1 MVPTEK
7 LKKVTMCCS
16 RGGGGVNQTYI
27 GQNNQ
32 LVSIFDIIS
41 LVNQEMVFESSS
53 AKSLNLTSVLLVVV
67 FFWRGNHPLQLQ
79 VSLTMKLQWVLHSVT
94 IECYLL

>member
-1 MVPTEK
+1 ML
-7 LKKVTMCCS
+7 LK
-16 RGGGGVNQTYI
+16 GWGGVNQTYI

-53 AKSLNLTSVLLVVV
+53 DKSLNLTSVLLVVV

-79 VSLTMKLQWVLHSVT
+79 ASLTMKLLWVLHSVT

>member
-1 MVPTEK
+1 M
-7 LKKVTMCCS
+7 
-16 RGGGGVNQTYI
+16 GGVNQTYI

-32 LVSIFDIIS
+32 LVSIFDVIS

-67 FFWRGNHPLQLQ
+67 FFLEGKPSITTAGLSDYEVAVGVTLC
-79 VSLTMKLQWVLHSVT
+79 HS
-94 IECYLL
+94 

>member
-67 FFWRGNHPLQLQ
+67 FFFLEGKP
-79 VSLTMKLQWVLHSVT
+79 SITTAGLTDYEVAVGVT
-94 IECYLL
+94 LCHN

>member
-1 MVPTEK
+1 ML
-7 LKKVTMCCS
+7 LK
-16 RGGGGVNQTYI
+16 GWGGVIQTYI

-32 LVSIFDIIS
+32 LVSIFDVIS

-53 AKSLNLTSVLLVVV
+53 DKSLNLTSVLLVVV

-79 VSLTMKLQWVLHSVT
+79 VSLTMKLLWVLHSVT
-94 IECYLL
+94 TECYLL

>member
-1 MVPTEK
+1 ML
-7 LKKVTMCCS
+7 LK
-16 RGGGGVNQTYI
+16 GWGGVNQTYI

-53 AKSLNLTSVLLVVV
+53 DKSLNLTSVLLVVV
-67 FFWRGNHPLQLQ
+67 FFLEGKPSITTAGLSDYEVAVGVTLC
-79 VSLTMKLQWVLHSVT
+79 HS
-94 IECYLL
+94 